1 MNKRK
6 AGLGLTFLTA
16 VLMFVMAMV
25 TMFAPAPV
33 KAETIS
39 VTSFSGVIEEANKMT
54 GVQPVTNYVAKING
68 NYYET
73 LKDALEN
80 ALDGENVV
88 VLKDNKITEVINV
101 DTSVTLDL
109 NGYTV
114 TVEGVVGSRAIVLVG
129 GCNEF
134 VVEANGGAIN
144 SEDGKSYGII
154 DVNTTA
160 KLTVNGGTYDYDT
173 NNGGLFKFRAFDSKI
188 TLNDVE
194 VYTNGQ
200 ITGPN
205 YSGNELVVNGGYFSA
220 INGYNARNIFAFY
233 VAYAKATF
241 TDMVM
246 ENEYIGGIE
255 CWASTAVLND
265 CSVSILGT
273 NSAPFLSTAVA
284 AEGNTSNV
292 TINGGVYKTAPKYT
306 SDANGQGATHGSWTV
321 MIMSSGGTLTINDGE
336 FTNDNYGDTTA
347 TNPRGVISVGSDSD
361 YGYGSTVNSKLIIN
375 GGKFNSIG
383 NVVDCETI
391 WNDVGPA
398 TMAIEINGG
407 EFEYAG
413 KVIGGCDPISTGN
426 PVEVAISGGTYCEIE
441 SLMAGDGQY
450 LVDGFK
456 VAQLDNGSYAVQE
469 IIYATYEVGAGKA
482 FATLADAIAQAKADK
497 ADYVGYLIHGA
508 VELETGFSHGIVDL
522 EDANMLSESPVVV
535 FMGMTAD
542 AKLTIVGGGVPD
554 IKGVHFANLA
564 FHDEGTYLTT
574 ANEFMYQNFIDCTFE
589 NVTFYDGIRLSGDC
603 VLINC
608 TIEADTYNEY
618 AVWMDDGNFYIE
630 NTVVNARDDAYG
642 MLKSDSAET
651 ITLYG
656 NTFEYHGVA
665 NKEVINTKGA
675 EIVANNNKFIDCDA
689 GIIPEDKVNVVNG
702 KTDVDEIKQEIAQTN
717 QVIINY
723 AMIGETKYETLQD
736 AVDSAVAGDKIVLT
750 RNVDLEGATLNV
762 AQGKEIVLDLNGY
775 TISGASDVQGH
786 SLIINKGTLTII
798 NGTVSYG
805 YIGAKDGSYGRG
817 NYTIT
822 NSGTLTIDGNAVIE
836 NVTAFTGHM
845 HDAIDNNSTTGNAK
859 LVINSGIVR
868 DEKYIAIRQF
878 ANSSSFTNEV
888 IVNGGEIV
896 GGYRGVWVQLPGSDA
911 SKAVNASTIVNDGV
925 ITSLDSV
932 YNHAIYVLSKGN
944 DAQNTVLNINGGT
957 FNGDVAINGTASA
970 TMKEENLAVT
980 GGDFEGLY
988 GVYGYGDIDFG
999 FVSGG
1004 NFGIY
1009 FDTSYVDENSN
1020 FVMNQDGT
1028 FGVGQDADMSVAIA
1042 RIGNAYYSDF
1052 AVALGYVAEGETIT
1066 LVSDITLTSVWKLDG
1081 KSFNIDGDG
1090 YTITGNGALWFLN
1103 ETYEIK
1109 NVVFDYIKDSTI
1121 NGILEFDYA
1130 NVTVTDC
1137 TFTNNVAKS
1146 IIAVDYNAD
1155 NDGNSNVVIEN
1166 CDINNNQLSVCVI
1179 NVSEGEVTVKDS
1191 TIADNTADIAVIY
1204 SGSDI
1209 IVTGNEFSGNT
1220 LNGTNANKAT
1230 VLAGPYRLVGGGDF
1244 TVEINGNAFLDT
1256 DRAVFVESWA
1266 DAHGVNSTFDLDGN
1280 YWNGTEPNVGRSGD
1294 PVVVL
1299 DNYYAN
1305 MQPTANGFV
1314 LSNMVGI
1321 VYEAQVGNT
1330 KYETYK
1336 EAYKVASAGD
1346 TINLLKD
1353 ITASDIIVIDKEIVL
1368 NGNGFAIKSTAPR
1381 AINVDC
1387 LGTVTI
1393 KDLTVIGGGY
1403 DVTERGINLIN
1414 KPVTLELENVEVK
1427 DAKYGI
1433 NYTVAC
1439 STATVN
1445 AKDCNISGYI
1455 AVNFTSDGATFNAVD
1470 TELVGINNYEG
1481 DANSVAVIQ
1490 NSVSATNTT
1499 VNVVGGKI
1507 VAVKNGTAII
1517 AIIGENATAGTMN
1530 ATLDTEL
1537 VVADYLAAFGDLDE
1551 ITLNVRAEYAQYL
1564 MDEGYAVEEA
1574 QGSGLIT
1581 ISGIATIAIGNQ
1593 KYLTLAKAIASL
1605 TTGDVEI
1612 DFLTDIT
1619 EDVTV
1624 EQKENLNIVID
1635 GNDYDLTG
1643 TITIDGNSRYYDSE
1657 TLTIKNINFYTDK
1670 ASGYFIN
1677 GIYVDS
1683 TTRYPHNVT
1692 IENCD
1697 FISTYVEANGVEN
1710 KFGAINIHQAVN
1722 INVYNVTANGVH
1734 SLLQAKGVANL
1745 TVDGAVVNA
1754 EKGISLGTSVN
1765 ATIKNIEINS
1775 NDYGIRADGDG
1786 DRVATLENVT
1796 ITAPVPVVVRY
1807 ATKAYTVV
1815 LEGTNTFNE
1824 TNANGYQVVFTTGND
1839 DKPFTAPT
1847 GNVKLIGA
1855 EVDNLSVYGMIV
1867 RIDGDRSFLNADEA
1881 FAYVAENGG
1890 TITLLDDVTL
1900 TEAVK
1905 IKANVTL
1912 ELNGYTLTLPAVS
1925 NYAIVIHDTL
1935 TVNGDG
1941 KVVAEGLYGIGTSTS
1956 CTGGLVINGGE
1967 FVQANGDYLIGAF
1980 GGKVVINDG
1989 KFYSSYCVINSF
2001 DGYTATAEILG
2012 GEFEATVDGAIFY
2025 GINLKVSG
2033 GTFGEP
2039 IPEEHWKDG
2048 YIVIERDGKYV
2059 TITLYEYQ
2067 TMALEVLVLVAE
2079 DVVKSDVYNEQGLN
2093 CFNEILLL
2101 AENDLY
2107 NNTFFKAE
2115 VDELVRV
2122 YTAMFD
2128 TVLNAFEQQ
2137 EVVLDAVIRI
2147 KDYAEL
2153 KNVSIE
2159 AQAIIDALN
2168 VVVAQATK
2176 INVQLATLYAY
2187 DVIDGIADAMATA
2200 LKEAK
2205 QNAINELF
2213 GANGEN
2219 VNNVTSAM
2227 IASIN
2232 VCKTIEEVET
2242 ALTVA
2247 KTELQEIIIYKGYIK
2262 NASEK
2267 ADTMSQAL
2275 ADMKQALADIIEALG
2290 VDGEILKQIGLA
2302 KEQIDLIKQ
2311 DTQNIINNTYTK
2323 TELDEKLKETNEAIA
2338 KVTSDVKSY
2347 LDEKIIPAIEE
2358 NARAVEKVKK
2368 AIIEHIDKFKDSL
2381 GKELSSLRK
2390 KIEGIKTLTADDIR
2404 NALSGELGTI
2414 GDNLGQIA
2422 TNISGVNTTIS
2433 TAMAQIKGLIDGYK
2447 GEVDRVVAEVQN
2459 IVTNLQGLSSTIDSL
2474 TTVVQNAQGAADR
2487 AQQTADTASKALA
2500 ELTKALE
2507 DNTTSITELAQV
2519 ANSALEAAQRAEEAA
2534 KSAMEKAQTAEVK
2547 AHASITET
2555 ELKAWLDKYLQDLQT
2570 AQSPELL
2577 RANFTEIATDTYREE
2592 LIEKLAVSYSKEN
2605 AALVLAYY
2613 DQAIAQINASVTKE
2627 DIDYALATFKSNVS
2641 LVDTLVTLAPTPA
2654 YNDQSLVTLL
2664 IVVIAVEA
2672 VIAIV
2677 AVVALILV
2685 AKSKKK
2691 VGGDDDN
2698 TPEKEIVLEETTEPE
2713 TEEVVT
2719 VATEETAEEVVEES
2733 KEEPAEVSVSQE
2745 ETETESEDDN
2755 AFAGINGVS
2764 KTFEEKLI
2772 EADEVIKDGYKLIT
2786 EELLSYKKVNPRLS
2800 KKALSFRTGR
2810 TLIAKMTIVG
2820 KTLKVYYALNPMDY
2834 DVNKFFQKDASD
2846 KKAYEEVP
2854 MLMRVKSGRGAKKTA
2869 GLVADLA
2876 EKFGLVKKPEGA
2888 PIDTRFAFLHKSNLT
2903 FEDKLVTAELV
2914 VKQGYEEIKQNLLTY
2929 KKVNPRLSKKAMSFR
2944 KGRTLIAKMT
2954 IVGKTLRVYLALD
2967 PKNYDVKKFFQKDAS
2982 DKKAYEEVP
2991 MLMRVRSPRSI
3002 KRVNN
3007 LIPELEKAHELVKK
3021 PEPKE

>member
-33 KAETIS
+33 KAETS
-39 VTSFSGVIEEANKMT
+39 
-54 GVQPVTNYVAKING
+54 
-68 NYYET
+68 
-73 LKDALEN
+73 
-80 ALDGENVV
+80 
-88 VLKDNKITEVINV
+88 IT
-101 DTSVTLDL
+101 
-109 NGYTV
+109 
-114 TVEGVVGSRAIVLVG
+114 
-129 GCNEF
+129 
-134 VVEANGGAIN
+134 
-144 SEDGKSYGII
+144 
-154 DVNTTA
+154 
-160 KLTVNGGTYDYDT
+160 
-173 NNGGLFKFRAFDSKI
+173 
-188 TLNDVE
+188 
-194 VYTNGQ
+194 TNG
-200 ITGPN
+200 
-205 YSGNELVVNGGYFSA
+205 
-220 INGYNARNIFAFY
+220 
-233 VAYAKATF
+233 
-241 TDMVM
+241 
-246 ENEYIGGIE
+246 
-255 CWASTAVLND
+255 
-265 CSVSILGT
+265 
-273 NSAPFLSTAVA
+273 
-284 AEGNTSNV
+284 SN
-292 TINGGVYKTAPKYT
+292 
-306 SDANGQGATHGSWTV
+306 
-321 MIMSSGGTLTINDGE
+321 
-336 FTNDNYGDTTA
+336 
-347 TNPRGVISVGSDSD
+347 
-361 YGYGSTVNSKLIIN
+361 
-375 GGKFNSIG
+375 
-383 NVVDCETI
+383 
-391 WNDVGPA
+391 
-398 TMAIEINGG
+398 
-407 EFEYAG
+407 
-413 KVIGGCDPISTGN
+413 
-426 PVEVAISGGTYCEIE
+426 
-441 SLMAGDGQY
+441 
-450 LVDGFK
+450 
-456 VAQLDNGSYAVQE
+456 AVQE
-469 IIYATYEVGAGKA
+469 SIYATYEVGAGKA
-482 FATLADAIAQAKADK
+482 FATL
-497 ADYVGYLIHGA
+497 
-508 VELETGFSHGIVDL
+508 
-522 EDANMLSESPVVV
+522 
-535 FMGMTAD
+535 
-542 AKLTIVGGGVPD
+542 
-554 IKGVHFANLA
+554 
-564 FHDEGTYLTT
+564 
-574 ANEFMYQNFIDCTFE
+574 
-589 NVTFYDGIRLSGDC
+589 
-603 VLINC
+603 
-608 TIEADTYNEY
+608 
-618 AVWMDDGNFYIE
+618 
-630 NTVVNARDDAYG
+630 
-642 MLKSDSAET
+642 
-651 ITLYG
+651 
-656 NTFEYHGVA
+656 
-665 NKEVINTKGA
+665 
-675 EIVANNNKFIDCDA
+675 
-689 GIIPEDKVNVVNG
+689 
-702 KTDVDEIKQEIAQTN
+702 
-717 QVIINY
+717 
-723 AMIGETKYETLQD
+723 QD
-736 AVDSAVAGDKIVLT
+736 AVDASIAGDEIVLM
-750 RNVDLEGATLNV
+750 RDVDLEGVTLNV
-762 AQGKEIVLDLNGY
+762 AQGKEIVLNLDGH
-775 TISGASDVQGH
+775 TISGVSDVQGH

-2159 AQAIIDALN
+2159 DQAVIDALN

-2247 KTELQEIIIYKGYIK
+2247 KTELQEIIIYKGYIN

-2275 ADMKQALADIIEALG
+2275 VDMEQALADIIEALG

-2390 KIEGIKTLTADDIR
+2390 KIEGIKTLTADDIRNALSGELDTIGDNITTITGDIDSINKQLSTVISDIKEMFTTYATDTNKAIADIKGTITELGNTLTNHFDQQVIAKIESAISGIKTLTADDIR

-2534 KSAMEKAQTAEVK
+2534 KLAMEKAQTAEVK

-2577 RANFTEIATDTYREE
+2577 RANSTAIATDTYREE
-2592 LIEKLAVSYSKEN
+2592 LIEKLAVSYSEEN